1 MGYHSAPMRLVQD
14 VETPAV
20 LVDLD
25 RLERNIA
32 RMAEAARRAG
42 VRLRPH
48 AKTHKVPEVGRLQIA
63 AGAIGLTLAK
73 PGEVEVF
80 ADAGFEDVFIA
91 YPTVGADKARRLLAL
106 AERLRLRV
114 GADSVEGA
122 RTLAEVFHRAGRRL
136 DVLLKVDVGSRRVGV
151 LPQDALA
158 TAQKL
163 ADLPGL
169 RFRGVFTHS
178 GAGYHEPT
186 PEGVAAAG
194 RHEGGTM
201 VAVAEE
207 LRRAGLPVEEVPGGS
222 TPTGLSSMA
231 VAGVTECR
239 PGTYVYQDASQVSRG
254 TCALEDCALL

>member
-1 MGYHSAPMRLVQD
+1 LSYHPGVRLVQD

-25 RLERNIA
+25 VLEKNIE
-32 RMAEAARRAG
+32 RMAQAARDAG

-48 AKTHKVPEVGRLQIA
+48 AKTHKVPEVGRMQIA
-63 AGAIGLTLAK
+63 AGAVGLTLAK
-73 PGEVEVF
+73 PGEAEVF
-80 ADAGFEDVFIA
+80 ADAGFEDIFLA
-91 YPTVGADKARRLLAL
+91 YPVVGATKARRLLAL
-106 AERLRLRV
+106 SERLRLRV

-122 RTLAEVFHRAGRRL
+122 RTLSEVFAGAGRRL

-158 TAQKL
+158 MARRL

-178 GAGYHEPT
+178 GMGYGEAT
-186 PEGVAAAG
+186 PEGVAAQG

-201 VAVAEE
+201 ARLAEE
-207 LRRAGLPVEEVPGGS
+207 LRAAGLPV
-222 TPTGLSSMA
+222 
-231 VAGVTECR
+231 
-239 PGTYVYQDASQVSRG
+239 
-254 TCALEDCALL
+254 